1 MCHVTG
7 VKNKDSPSIITVL
20 TEIIRSRRFS
30 VTLTVEMRSIVEIRK
45 HPHSGNEGFGIK
57 NPAQG
62 FHSIPNNRASV
73 CSEIK
78 VSRRRETLS
87 FRHHAEVCVL
97 IKRPTIP
104 NIFG

>member
-30 VTLTVEMRSIVEIRK
+30 VTPTVEMRSIVEIRK

-62 FHSIPNNRASV
+62 FHSIINNRVFYRRGVA
-73 CSEIK
+73 
-78 VSRRRETLS
+78 VSDYNNINNKITKITDVAL
-87 FRHHAEVCVL
+87 VL
-97 IKRPTIP
+97 RYRCAGVA
-104 NIFG
+104 F